1 MKNSSLKFYD
11 YHIWANNKVFAH
23 LQTLPPNVT
32 TEEVTSVFPS
42 IKDTLVH
49 MYVVDHGWLSTILR
63 DESSDIDNMKER
75 VEVLAKTA
83 QKQDITGLQ
92 KLYDNLFLEFRQAFN
107 EINDFDQIESI
118 FFGQLDCSYHDM
130 ITHIVN
136 HGTYHRGNITA
147 MLRQLGFTGC
157 NTDYAA
163 FLFEQQK

>member
-23 LQTLPPNVT
+23 LQTLPQNVT

-63 DESSDIDNMKER
+63 DESSDIDEMKER
-75 VEVLAKTA
+75 VEVLAESA

-92 KLYDNLFLEFRQAFN
+92 KLYDDLYLEFREAFN

-147 MLRQLGFTGC
+147 MLRQLEFTGC
-157 NTDYAA
+157 NTDYGA

>member
-23 LQTLPPNVT
+23 LQTLPQNVT
-32 TEEVTSVFPS
+32 TEEVTSVFAS

-63 DESSDIDNMKER
+63 DESSDIDEMKER
-75 VEVLAKTA
+75 VIVLAESA

-92 KLYDNLFLEFRQAFN
+92 KLYDDLYLEFRQAFN

-157 NTDYAA
+157 NTDYGA